1 MRKVVVIGCG
11 YVGLP
16 AALLLAKA
24 GHQVVGVDI
33 NTELVSNIN
42 KGKIHIEDEKLQS
55 ILNEPS
61 VRKNFIAT
69 NKPDYGDVFIIAVP
83 TPIDRRRKVS
93 DLSYVMN
100 AIESILPFLRKGN
113 LVIVESTIPPLTCRE
128 RIKPLLEKTGLNVGN
143 ELFLAHCP
151 ERVLPGNIH
160 DEIIKNDRIIGGI
173 NEKSNTMAK
182 EIYET
187 FIKSELLITDDV
199 TAEFCKLME
208 NTYRDVNIALA
219 NEFSLIAESV
229 RVDIHKAIEMANK
242 HPRVK
247 IHTPGIGVGGHCIP
261 IDPWF
266 IAEIAPD
273 KANLIRQARIINDN
287 MPRYVASKIR
297 KILSKIK
304 NPKIVLLGRSYKPN
318 VADERESPAIE
329 IYEILKT
336 DGYDVESYDPF
347 INGYKYSSLL
357 DITKGIDCLIILVK
371 HKIVLEEFNREKEK
385 ILNNMRHKIVIE
397 F

>member
-1 MRKVVVIGCG
+1 MKTIVVIGCG

-24 GHQVVGVDI
+24 GHQVVGVDV
-33 NTELVSNIN
+33 NTELVNKIN

-55 ILNEPS
+55 VLNEPL

-69 NKPDYGDVFIIAVP
+69 NKPDYGDIFIIAVP

-113 LVIVESTIPPLTCRE
+113 LIIVESTIPPLTCRK
-128 RIKPLLEKTGLNVGN
+128 RIIPLLEKTGLNVGN

-160 DEIIKNDRIIGGI
+160 DEIIKNNRIIGGI
-173 NEKSNTMAK
+173 NEKSNAMAK
-182 EIYET
+182 EIYQT
-187 FIKSELLITDDV
+187 FVEGELLITDDV

-229 RVDIHKAIEMANK
+229 GIDIYKAIEMANK

-273 KANLIRQARIINDN
+273 KANIIRQARITNDN
-287 MPRYVASKIR
+287 MPQYVASKIR
-297 KILSKIK
+297 KTLSKIN
-304 NPKIVLLGRSYKPN
+304 NPKIILLGRSYKPN

-329 IYEILKT
+329 IYEILKA
-336 DGYDVESYDPF
+336 DGYNVESYDPL
-347 INGYKYSSLL
+347 IKDYKYSSLL

-371 HKIVLEEFNREKEK
+371 HKVVLEEFNREKEK
-385 ILNNMRHKIVIE
+385 IFNNMRNKIVME

>member
-1 MRKVVVIGCG
+1 MRKVIVIGCG

-61 VRKNFIAT
+61 VRKNFVAT

-173 NEKSNTMAK
+173 NEKSNAMAK

-187 FIKSELLITDDV
+187 FVEGKLLITDDV

-229 RVDIHKAIEMANK
+229 GVDIYKAIEMANK

-336 DGYDVESYDPF
+336 DGYNVESYDPL
-347 INGYKYSSLL
+347 ITGYKYDSLMNVA
-357 DITKGIDCLIILVK
+357 KGSDCLIFLVNHNIMMK
-371 HKIVLEEFNREKEK
+371 EFEENREK
-385 ILNNMRHKIVIE
+385 ILSQMRNKLILM